1 MRWKWPTGH
10 EVHYLFDLR
19 PINSEYRSG
28 YYAFQHAHRNVKFLH
43 GMEKSSKEHDFK
55 TLYFFVKDIGT
66 KHTKFQMVDQFEK
79 PSPTIAMYE
88 RALVLAQLPDYKKD
102 LNILTSPRALDDF
115 GFNFVV
121 TPSSGVREIPRPLGP
136 PPVAQTAIAK
146 STMPGSAKK
155 RPIRECD
162 PLDMAGLLRQTTYQ
176 EKEGSP
182 STASPMAPP
191 GKVRKTN
198 PRLAIDIHTPTAG
211 SPPSSRPLPPDS
223 ASGSANDTTL
233 IGSTSTGAESLA
245 ALPLEGRCQALSTG
259 LKGAHGHIEGLMDIM
274 DKTMSRLDCL
284 PPAQIVALGC
294 REMIRAATITSYGQS
309 RVLALQ
315 EEHNKQG
322 AASLQLELDALRQ
335 EYSQKIRDLETSV
348 ERVTAEKGRFRGEL
362 ESVTAEKERFRG
374 ELESVTSEKERFR
387 GELESEKEAHA
398 KVVEENN
405 INAKECEKLAA
416 EVKQIG
422 DLSTDVFFKFWLNN
436 KKADFNY
443 LGKNMESMLSYCR
456 NREEAETREKAQ
468 TACIQAD
475 SYLNFGVE
483 ATDDCPLDDL
493 LDGSY

>member
-1 MRWKWPTGH
+1 
-10 EVHYLFDLR
+10 
-19 PINSEYRSG
+19 
-28 YYAFQHAHRNVKFLH
+28 
-43 GMEKSSKEHDFK
+43 
-55 TLYFFVKDIGT
+55 
-66 KHTKFQMVDQFEK
+66 
-79 PSPTIAMYE
+79 
-88 RALVLAQLPDYKKD
+88 
-102 LNILTSPRALDDF
+102 
-115 GFNFVV
+115 
-121 TPSSGVREIPRPLGP
+121 
-136 PPVAQTAIAK
+136 
-146 STMPGSAKK
+146 
-155 RPIRECD
+155 
-162 PLDMAGLLRQTTYQ
+162 
-176 EKEGSP
+176 
-182 STASPMAPP
+182 
-191 GKVRKTN
+191 
-198 PRLAIDIHTPTAG
+198 
-211 SPPSSRPLPPDS
+211 
-223 ASGSANDTTL
+223 
-233 IGSTSTGAESLA
+233 
-245 ALPLEGRCQALSTG
+245 
-259 LKGAHGHIEGLMDIM
+259 
-274 DKTMSRLDCL
+274 
-284 PPAQIVALGC
+284 
-294 REMIRAATITSYGQS
+294 MIRAATITSYGQS

-348 ERVTAEKGRFRGEL
+348 ERVTAEKERFRGEL
-362 ESVTAEKERFRG
+362 ESVTA
-374 ELESVTSEKERFR
+374 EKERFR

-483 ATDDCPLDDL
+483 ATDDCPLNDL